1 MPLTD
6 YRTLGRSGLAVSPF
20 ALGTMTFGA
29 QRWGSSDAEARAV
42 FDAYV
47 DAGGNFVDTADV
59 YAGGRSEELVGRYVR
74 ERGLRDRVVLATK
87 SGFGGSDRGNPNA
100 GGSGRKH
107 VRRALEGSLARL
119 GTDYVDVYWLH
130 VWDTVTPAEEVLET
144 FADLVR
150 EGKVRYY
157 GLSDVP
163 AWYAAQVATLARAA
177 GAPGP
182 VAMQLFYALV
192 ERTVEQEYVPAARAL
207 GMGLVPW
214 SPLAYGLLTG
224 KYNRGDERAADG
236 RLSGANPFG
245 DTLFTDRNWAV
256 VDQLR
261 AVAAEVGVP
270 MAQAALAWVL
280 GRPGVT
286 APILGARTPDQLR
299 ENVAA
304 LDVVLTPAQTAALDA
319 ASAPAPAQPYGI
331 FAPEVLRNAVF
342 GGASVRG
349 WRDQ

>member
-1 MPLTD
+1 
-6 YRTLGRSGLAVSPF
+6 
-20 ALGTMTFGA
+20 MTFGTK
-29 QRWGSSDAEARAV
+29 RWGSADDAEARAV

-59 YAGGRSEELVGRYVR
+59 YAGGRSEELVGRFVA

-87 SGFGGSDRGNPNA
+87 FGFGGADPGNPNA
-100 GGSGRKH
+100 GGNGRKH
-107 VRRALEGSLARL
+107 VRRALEGSLRRL
-119 GTDYVDVYWLH
+119 GTDYVDLYWLH
-130 VWDTVTPAEEVLET
+130 VWDTVTPADEVVQTL
-144 FADLVR
+144 ADLVR

-157 GLSDVP
+157 GLSDMP
-163 AWYAAQVATLARAA
+163 AWYAAQVATLARAG

-192 ERTVEQEYVPAARAL
+192 ERTVEQEHVPAARAL

-214 SPLAYGLLTG
+214 SPLAYGLLAG
-224 KYNRGDERAADG
+224 KYARGDEQAAGG

-245 DTLFTDRNWAV
+245 NTLFTDRNWAI

-261 AVAAEVGVP
+261 AVATEAGVP

-280 GRPGVT
+280 GRPGVA
-286 APILGARTPDQLR
+286 APILGARTPEQLR

-304 LDVVLTPAQTAALDA
+304 LDVRLTPEQTRALDA
-319 ASAPAPAQPYGI
+319 ASAPPSAFPYDV
-331 FAPEVLRNAVF
+331 FRPEVVRGAVF
-342 GGASVRG
+342 GGAAVRG
-349 WRDQ
+349 WGTE